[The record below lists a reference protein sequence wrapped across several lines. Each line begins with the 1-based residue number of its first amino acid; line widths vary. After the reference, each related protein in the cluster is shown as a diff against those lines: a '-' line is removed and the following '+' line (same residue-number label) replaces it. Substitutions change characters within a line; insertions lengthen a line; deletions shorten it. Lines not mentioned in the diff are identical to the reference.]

1 MKNTFILLF
10 GISSCL
16 VFAQVGIGTNNPKTT
31 LDVAGDLNLR
41 RELRVGGTAS
51 VNGNAGTAGQV
62 LVSSGNSAV
71 PTWKSVNTPFASAGD
86 YQLVNTKVLF
96 DRTGINFSANTNN
109 TPAAYISTLGE
120 NISTNGWVQIP
131 GLQTTILVEQEGNTL
146 SLIFQTGVESNS
158 GASTITD
165 NRLVKYMCGVFQN
178 DLLVAFRGDE
188 ILDVHRKDAN
198 NEGVYTLSYSVDD
211 LPVANHVFKVAC
223 RRIQTTAGTY
233 EFAIGRPITSSAISN
248 AFMLQSVIKIE
259 LLEPVR

>member
-10 GISSCL
+10 GISSCIA
-16 VFAQVGIGTNNPKTT
+16 FSQVGIGTNNPRTT

-41 RELRVGGTAS
+41 RELRVGGTTS
-51 VNGNAGTAGQV
+51 VNGNAGTPGQI

-96 DRTGINFSANTNN
+96 DRTGINFSANSNN

-158 GASTITD
+158 GGSTIID

-188 ILDVHRKDAN
+188 LLDVHRKDAN
-198 NEGVYTLSYSVDD
+198 NEGVFTLSYSVDD

-223 RRIQTTAGTY
+223 RRIQTTAGIY

>member
-10 GISSCL
+10 CVSSCFA
-16 VFAQVGIGTNNPKTT
+16 FAQVGIGTNNPKTT

-41 RELRVGGTAS
+41 RELRVGGTTS
-51 VNGNAGTAGQV
+51 VNGNAGIAGQV
-62 LVSSGNSAV
+62 LVSSGNSTA

-96 DRTGINFSANTNN
+96 DRTGINFAANANN
-109 TPAAYISTLGE
+109 TSASYISTLGE
-120 NISTNGWVQIP
+120 NISTNGWIQIS
-131 GLQTTILVEQEGNTL
+131 GLQTTILVEQENNTL
-146 SLIFQTGVESNS
+146 SLVFQTGVESNS
-158 GASTITD
+158 GGSDITD

-188 ILDVHRKDAN
+188 LLDVHRKDAN

-233 EFAIGRPITSSAISN
+233 QFAIGTPITSSAISN
-248 AFMLQSVIKIE
+248 AFMLQSIIKIE